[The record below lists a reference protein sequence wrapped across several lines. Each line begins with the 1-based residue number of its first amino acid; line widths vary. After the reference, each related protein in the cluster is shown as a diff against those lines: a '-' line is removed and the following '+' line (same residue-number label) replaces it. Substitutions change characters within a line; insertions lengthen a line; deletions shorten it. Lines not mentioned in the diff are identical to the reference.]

1 MHATPTS
8 KAEAMAV
15 RTGAPGWEV
24 DKPREAKDVSF
35 GDVLDVLNPLQH
47 IPVVSTLYR
56 EATGDEISGMA
67 RVAGGALYGGPLG
80 AMASGFDALISED
93 TGKDTG
99 EHVVAAL
106 FGDGEGGEGQ
116 APTTAV
122 AANEAAGQ
130 GAGQATGEGDP
141 APRDIAAA
149 NGAASDDAPSGAMF
163 GFGIDDA
170 AVLGGD
176 PRMGG
181 QADAAAATTAGQGG
195 TAQAGAASQ
204 AGDEVSRPAAD
215 GGAALQGRE
224 ALAALASDL
233 RQMGQQA
240 ATAASTQQ
248 PQQSAA
254 QTSAQ
259 GGAQAAA
266 QGAADRGRDGG
277 DAARATQVAS
287 APQGSVATG
296 NDSDYQ
302 FMQLRPQDYNHS
314 ATLRSR
320 MKAARSLL
328 PDEAQ
333 HQQLRQNSP
342 ASAAL
347 MAQEARMTAERSAG
361 TGNAG
366 RDDNMAAGNAAAS
379 DPAGG
384 TAPDFAGRMREALDK
399 YRAMHQN

>member
-47 IPVVSTLYR
+47 IPVVSTVYR
-56 EATGDEISGMA
+56 EVTGDDISGMA
-67 RVAGGALYGGPLG
+67 RVTGGALYGGPFG
-80 AMASGFDALISED
+80 AMASAFDTVISQD

-99 EHVVAAL
+99 EHVMAAL
-106 FGDGEGGEGQ
+106 FGDGSEGQ
-116 APTTAV
+116 ADTTAV

-130 GAGQATGEGDP
+130 GAGEGQP

-149 NGAASDDAPSGAMF
+149 NGAASDDVPSGAAF

-176 PRMGG
+176 PRMSG
-181 QADAAAATTAGQGG
+181 QAGAAAATTGGQGG
-195 TAQAGAASQ
+195 TAQAKTASQ
-204 AGDEVSRPAAD
+204 AGDEASRPAAD

-224 ALAALASDL
+224 ALAALARDL

-248 PQQSAA
+248 PQQTAA

-259 GGAQAAA
+259 VGAQAAA
-266 QGAADRGRDGG
+266 QGAAARGRDGG
-277 DAARATQVAS
+277 DAARATQVAT
-287 APQGSVATG
+287 APQGSAASG
-296 NDSDYQ
+296 NDGDHQ
-302 FMQLRPQDYNHS
+302 FMKLRPEDYNHS

-320 MKAARSLL
+320 MKAARGLL

-361 TGNAG
+361 TDGTG
-366 RDDNMAAGNAAAS
+366 RET

-384 TAPDFAGRMREALDK
+384 HAPGADPAKGAAPDFTSRMREALDK

>member
-56 EATGDEISGMA
+56 EVTGDEISGMA

-80 AMASGFDALISED
+80 AMASGFDALISKD

-106 FGDGEGGEGQ
+106 FGDGDGEGGEGQ

-122 AANEAAGQ
+122 AANEAARQ
-130 GAGQATGEGDP
+130 GAGEGNP

-149 NGAASDDAPSGAMF
+149 NGAASDNAPSGAMF

-195 TAQAGAASQ
+195 TAQARATSQ

-224 ALAALASDL
+224 ALAALARDL

-248 PQQSAA
+248 PQQSAAQTSA

-287 APQGSVATG
+287 G

-302 FMQLRPQDYNHS
+302 FMRLRPQDYNHS

-333 HQQLRQNSP
+333 HQPLRQNSP

-366 RDDNMAAGNAAAS
+366 RDDNMAADNAAAS

-384 TAPDFAGRMREALDK
+384 TAPDFASRMREALGK